1 MPTHPDE
8 VRRRIPPD
16 EIQLQVILGSLLGDA
31 TIVGRSGARRM
42 RVVHAGERA
51 GYAAWKL
58 ARLGPL
64 VAAPLATDGDRVWFE
79 TVAHPLFDDLAPLF
93 CSGARKRV
101 RRAAVLR
108 RLAPLGLAVWMS
120 DLGRSRIAP
129 DLLLPSQAA
138 LLLAT

>member
-1 MPTHPDE
+1 VPTHPDQ

-16 EIQLQVILGSLLGDA
+16 EIQLQVILGCLLGDA
-31 TIVGRSGARRM
+31 TLVGPAGSRRM

-51 GYAAWKL
+51 PYAAWKL

-64 VAAPLATDGDRVWFE
+64 VADPLAAEGDRVWFE
-79 TVAHPLFDDLAPLF
+79 TVAHPLFDDLAPF
-93 CSGARKRV
+93 FYVGAVKRV
-101 RRAAVLR
+101 RREAVLE

-138 LLLAT
+138 LLVAT